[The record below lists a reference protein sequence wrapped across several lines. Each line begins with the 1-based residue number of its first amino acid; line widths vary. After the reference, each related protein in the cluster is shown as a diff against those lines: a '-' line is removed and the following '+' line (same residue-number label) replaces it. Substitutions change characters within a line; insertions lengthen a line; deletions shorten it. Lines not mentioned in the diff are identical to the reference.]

1 MTGKIIKGIGG
12 FYYVYADGV
21 IYECKARGVFRNKK
35 IKPLVGDNAE
45 IEIISKDPAVGN
57 IISISARHNELIRP
71 AAANVDIAVVI
82 FALSD
87 PKPNFNLLDR
97 FLIMMEQQEINTVI
111 ALNKSDLISQSEA
124 ADYKKIYSDS
134 GYETFIVSA
143 SENTGIDRLRETIK
157 GKTAIFAGP
166 SGVGKSSILN
176 RIFPQAYAK
185 TGEISEKIKRGK
197 HTTRHT
203 ELNFLGE
210 GTYIMDTPG
219 FSSLD
224 VFDISEE
231 NLKYYFREFE
241 NYNDKCRFNGCVHID
256 EPDCA
261 VKNALQKGLISSKRY
276 DNYRQIYKE
285 IKNRRKW

>member
-12 FYYVYADGV
+12 FYYVYADGI

-111 ALNKSDLISQSEA
+111 VLNKSDLISQSEA

-176 RIFPQAYAK
+176 RIFPQAEAK

>member
-12 FYYVYADGV
+12 FYYVYADGI

-176 RIFPQAYAK
+176 RIFPQAEAK

-276 DNYRQIYKE
+276 GNYRQIYKE

>member
-12 FYYVYADGV
+12 FYYVYADGI

-97 FLIMMEQQEINTVI
+97 FLIMMEKQEINTII

-143 SENTGIDRLRETIK
+143 SENTGIDILREKIK
-157 GKTAIFAGP
+157 GKTTIFAGP

-176 RIFPQAYAK
+176 RIFPQAEAK

-210 GTYIMDTPG
+210 DTYIMDTPG

-241 NYNDKCRFNGCVHID
+241 KYNDKCRFNGCVHID

>member
-12 FYYVYADGV
+12 FYYVYADGI

-124 ADYKKIYSDS
+124 ADYKKIYSES

-143 SENTGIDRLRETIK
+143 SENTGIDRLREKIK

-176 RIFPQAYAK
+176 RIFPQAEAK

-261 VKNALQKGLISSKRY
+261 VKNALEKGLISSKRY

>member
-12 FYYVYADGV
+12 FYYVYADGI

-157 GKTAIFAGP
+157 GKAAIFAGP

-176 RIFPQAYAK
+176 RIFPQAEAK

-261 VKNALQKGLISSKRY
+261 VKNALEKGLISSKRY